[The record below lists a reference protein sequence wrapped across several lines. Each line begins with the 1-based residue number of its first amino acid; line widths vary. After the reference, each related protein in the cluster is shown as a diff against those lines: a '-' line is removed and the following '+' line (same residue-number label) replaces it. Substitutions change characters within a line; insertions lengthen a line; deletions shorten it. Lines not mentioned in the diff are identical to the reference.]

1 MSVMQIHTTGGRRI
15 AFPGRSSRRMV
26 LLKLNTT
33 CNLRCDYC
41 WYMINP
47 TLRVPVNEEMTSA
60 EMIDVLREID
70 PHKGDVFY
78 LSGGEPILRE
88 DVILICRHIREAGA
102 RVYLTT
108 NGILR
113 DRLLALASEIHGY
126 VVSLD
131 SLAAKLHDAHRGR
144 HRTTV
149 ENIPHLVASRPV
161 CVSVVL
167 SKNNLAQLIPLADA
181 CINWGVQS
189 LFYQLLWFP
198 KGTPERKE
206 RCLQPSDHVALAAA
220 LDGLEAYRDLLR
232 LPPTAYRT
240 LLEATVKED
249 GASGHVVNCFATTGY
264 LTTDPRGAVLRCQ
277 PHDFKGT
284 VSDKYG
290 VPWSDGVCRYLSE
303 ECICLIGHFHT
314 ELFNASEYR

>member
-1 MSVMQIHTTGGRRI
+1 MSVMEIHTAGGRRI
-15 AFPGRSSRRMV
+15 AFPERRVRRMV
-26 LLKLNTT
+26 LLKVNTT

-47 TLRVPVNEEMTSA
+47 TLRVPVNEEMTST
-60 EMIDVLREID
+60 EMIEVLREID
-70 PHKGDVFY
+70 PHEGDVFY
-78 LSGGEPILRE
+78 LSGGEPLLRE
-88 DVILICRHIREAGA
+88 DITQICRHVRETGA

-113 DRLLALASEIHGY
+113 DRLLALAPELHGY

-131 SLAAKLHDAHRGR
+131 SLTSRLHDAHRGG

-167 SKNNLAQLIPLADA
+167 SKENLVQLIPLADA
-181 CINWGVQS
+181 CVNWGVES

-206 RCLQPSDHVALAAA
+206 RCVQPSDQVELAAA
-220 LDGLEAYRDLLR
+220 LDRLETYRDLLR
-232 LPPTAYRT
+232 LPPKAYRT
-240 LLEATVKED
+240 LLEVIVSEG
-249 GASGHVVNCFATTGY
+249 GASGHVVNCFAATGY
-264 LTTDPRGAVLRCQ
+264 LTTDPRGAVLHCL
-277 PHDFKGT
+277 PHDYIGT
-284 VSDKYG
+284 ASDEHD

-314 ELFNASEYR
+314 ELFHDSD